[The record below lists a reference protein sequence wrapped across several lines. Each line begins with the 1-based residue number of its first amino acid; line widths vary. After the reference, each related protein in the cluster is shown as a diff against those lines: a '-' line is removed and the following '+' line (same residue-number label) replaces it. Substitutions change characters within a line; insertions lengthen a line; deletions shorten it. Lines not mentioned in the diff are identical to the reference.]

1 MSFISLGVHV
11 ILLVIS
17 YVIYKKISNPFV
29 FFNLIWSVLIGISII
44 GTSGI
49 NKPSSDVYFIFL
61 LGGLSFNIFGGIF
74 MLLDQFM
81 HSNNKLY
88 NKKIYINDVWKRIAF
103 SILNII
109 IFCYYV
115 YKGFE
120 LLSSLTSGGSYENIR
135 GYYYSDD
142 YFTTTFEYL
151 IVTYVFDP
159 LITVAEIVFAINLLD
174 RKYNK
179 YAMGIMLANIV
190 LRALISGGRMIV
202 FEFGVIILI
211 CFILNRKVIKDSK
224 KVRVQMF
231 VVFAA
236 AIIIAGSISI
246 GRSQGSSVGFLQGVF
261 GALASNFTGSFTYFS
276 VLERLNNFSSDS
288 FISVVFAG
296 LLDMIAMVL
305 NFVGITDIDL
315 VRNNIG
321 TILAKFYLI
330 GDLSYNAMPTMY
342 YYFYG
347 SLGKI
352 GVLLGSAILA
362 FYCTFAYKRN
372 KRYRTYKSFAFYL
385 LMMLVIMETPMKW
398 LPFDSSFIMTMFYIV
413 VFISN
418 KKMDIKVPME
428 KKR

>member
-1 MSFISLGVHV
+1 MSFLSLGVHL
-11 ILLVIS
+11 ILLMIS
-17 YVIYKKISNPFV
+17 YIIYKKISNPFV
-29 FFNLIWSVLIGISII
+29 FFNLIWSLLIAISIV

-49 NKPSSDVYFIFL
+49 NKPSSDVYYIFL
-61 LGGLSFNIFGGIF
+61 LGGLAFNITGGIF
-74 MLLDQFM
+74 MLFDQFV
-81 HSNNKLY
+81 HSNSKIY
-88 NKKIYINDVWKRIAF
+88 NKKIFVNDVWKRLVF
-103 SILNII
+103 SILNIMI
-109 IFCYYV
+109 LCYYL

-120 LLSSLTSGGSYENIR
+120 LVSALVTGSSYEFIR

-142 YFTTTFEYL
+142 YFKTTFEYL
-151 IVTYVFDP
+151 LVTYIFDP

-174 RKYNK
+174 RKYSK
-179 YAMGIMLANIV
+179 YIMAVMLANIL

-224 KVRVQMF
+224 KVRKQMAVIF
-231 VVFAA
+231 II
-236 AIIIAGSISI
+236 AIVIAGSISI
-246 GRSQGSSVGFLQGVF
+246 GRSQGTSIGFLQAIF

-276 VLERLNNFSSDS
+276 VLKRLSNFSSDS

-296 LLDMIAMVL
+296 LFDMITMIT
-305 NFVGITDIDL
+305 NFLGITNADL

-321 TILAKFYLI
+321 TILAKFYTI

-352 GVLLGSAILA
+352 GVLLGSTIFS
-362 FYCTFAYKRN
+362 FYCTYVYRRN
-372 KRYRTYKSFAFYL
+372 KRFSTYKSFAFYL

-398 LPFDSSFIMTMFYIV
+398 LPFDSSFIMSMFYIL
-413 VFISN
+413 VFVSN
-418 KKMDIKVPME
+418 KKMDVKVPLE
-428 KKR
+428 KRR

>member
-1 MSFISLGVHV
+1 MSFLSLGVHL
-11 ILLVIS
+11 ILLIITYAV
-17 YVIYKKISNPFV
+17 YKKISNPFV
-29 FFNLIWSVLIGISII
+29 FFNLIWSLLIAISII

-49 NKPSSDVYFIFL
+49 SKPSSDIYYIFL
-61 LGGLSFNIFGGIF
+61 LGGLAFNFSGGIF
-74 MLLDQFM
+74 MLFDQFV

-88 NKKIYINDVWKRIAF
+88 NKKIIVNDVWKRWAF
-103 SILNII
+103 SLLNVIIL
-109 IFCYYV
+109 CYYL
-115 YKGFE
+115 YKGFA
-120 LLSSLTSGGSYENIR
+120 LLSALTTGTSYEYIR

-142 YFTTTFEYL
+142 YFKTTFEYL
-151 IVTYVFDP
+151 LVTYIFDP
-159 LITVAEIVFAINLLD
+159 IITVAEIIFAINLLE
-174 RKYNK
+174 RKYSK
-179 YAMGIMLANIV
+179 YIMGVMLANIV

-211 CFILNRKVIKDSK
+211 CFILNRKAIKDSK
-224 KVRVQMF
+224 KVRKQMLAMF
-231 VVFAA
+231 IV

-246 GRSQGSSVGFLQGVF
+246 GRSQGAGVGLLQGIF

-288 FISVVFAG
+288 FLSVVFAG
-296 LLDMIAMVL
+296 LLDMISMVL
-305 NFVGITDIDL
+305 NFLGITNLDL

-321 TILAKFYLI
+321 TILAKFYNI
-330 GDLSYNAMPTMY
+330 GDLSYNAMPTVY
-342 YYFYG
+342 YYFYS

-352 GVLLGSAILA
+352 GVLLGSTIFA

-372 KRYRTYKSFAFYL
+372 KRFGTYKSFAFYL

>member
-1 MSFISLGVHV
+1 MSFLSLGVHL
-11 ILLVIS
+11 ILLIIA
-17 YVIYKKISNPFV
+17 YAIYKKVSNPFV
-29 FFNLIWSVLIGISII
+29 FFNLIWSLLIAISII

-49 NKPSSDVYFIFL
+49 NKPSSDIYYIFL
-61 LGGLSFNIFGGIF
+61 LGGLAFNISGGIF
-74 MLLDQFM
+74 MLFDQFI
-81 HSNNKLY
+81 HSNKKLY
-88 NKKIYINDVWKRIAF
+88 NKKILVNDVWKRLAF

-109 IFCYYV
+109 ILCYYL

-120 LLSSLTSGGSYENIR
+120 LVSALITGTSYEFIR

-142 YFTTTFEYL
+142 YFKTTFEYL
-151 IVTYVFDP
+151 LVTYIFDP

-174 RKYNK
+174 RKYSK
-179 YAMGIMLANIV
+179 YIMFVMLANIL

-211 CFILNRKVIKDSK
+211 CFILNRKAIKDSK
-224 KVRVQMF
+224 KVRKQM
-231 VVFAA
+231 A
-236 AIIIAGSISI
+236 AIFIIAIVIAGSISI
-246 GRSQGSSVGFLQGVF
+246 GRSHEGDSSFLEGVL
-261 GALASNFTGSFTYFS
+261 GALTSNFTGSFTYFS

-288 FISVVFAG
+288 FTSVVFAG
-296 LLDMIAMVL
+296 LFDMFSMML
-305 NFVGITDIDL
+305 NFVGITNVDL

-321 TILAKFYLI
+321 TLLAKFYTI

-352 GVLLGSAILA
+352 GILLGSTIFS

-372 KRYRTYKSFAFYL
+372 KRFGTYKSFAFYL
-385 LMMLVIMETPMKW
+385 LMMLVIMESPMKW
-398 LPFDSSFIMTMFYIV
+398 LPFDSSFVMTMFYIL
-413 VFISN
+413 VFVSN
-418 KKMDIKVPME
+418 KRMDVKVPME